1 MDWNLS
7 WIILGCIAYFFAI
20 LNLIRTATGKTKG
33 WQIFMFCSLSF
44 GVLTLLEEYRMINQ
58 WLYWGEM
65 NAISNTVPSLTEILT
80 ITTYVGILI
89 NLVVLIINLYNKK
102 DQGGEQ
108 V

>member
-1 MDWNLS
+1 MDWNFS

-20 LNLIRTATGKTKG
+20 LNLIRTTTGNTKG

-89 NLVVLIINLYNKK
+89 NLAVLIINLYTKNE
-102 DQGGEQ
+102 QEGEQ